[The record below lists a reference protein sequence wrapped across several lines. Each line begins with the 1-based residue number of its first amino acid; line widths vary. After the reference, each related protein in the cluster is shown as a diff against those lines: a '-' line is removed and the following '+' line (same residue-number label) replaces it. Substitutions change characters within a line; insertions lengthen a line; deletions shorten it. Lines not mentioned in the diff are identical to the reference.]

1 MTSVASFREEYGA
14 EVAAARNR
22 AADLVE
28 LGHADVAAVILA
40 AYRSFFSMLG
50 REIDAFE
57 DRLADDLATII
68 RLRAD
73 PAALVKALRSMPTP
87 TPTQHL

>member
-1 MTSVASFREEYGA
+1 MTSVASFRERYGA
-14 EVAAARNR
+14 EVAAVRNR

-28 LGHADVAAVILA
+28 RGHADQAAVILA
-40 AYRSFFSMLG
+40 AYRSFFSMLR
-50 REIDAFE
+50 RELDAFE

-73 PAALVKALRSMPTP
+73 PAALVKALRSDARPSP
-87 TPTQHL
+87 APNL

>member
-14 EVAAARNR
+14 EVAAVRNR

-28 LGHADVAAVILA
+28 HGHADDATVILA

-50 REIDAFE
+50 RELDAFE
-57 DRLADDLATII
+57 DRLSDDLAAIA

-73 PAALVKALRSMPTP
+73 PAGLVKALRSMPTP
-87 TPTQHL
+87 SYTQHL